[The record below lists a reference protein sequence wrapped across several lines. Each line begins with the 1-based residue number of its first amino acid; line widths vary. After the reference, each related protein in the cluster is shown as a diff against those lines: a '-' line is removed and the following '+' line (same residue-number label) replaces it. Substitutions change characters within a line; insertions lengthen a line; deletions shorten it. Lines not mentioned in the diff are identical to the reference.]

1 MVYISQS
8 HKTAERKLATIK
20 WDGQSNNDNSITLMS
35 NELRKLCE
43 ENSFTMNQT
52 YIIIGNLVDNPDKF
66 EMLKSWC
73 GTFGA
78 KECSA
83 EQIDERL
90 QTIFNTL

>member
-1 MVYISQS
+1 
-8 HKTAERKLATIK
+8 
-20 WDGQSNNDNSITLMS
+20 
-35 NELRKLCE
+35 
-43 ENSFTMNQT
+43 MNQT